1 MEILII
7 GYLASAFL
15 AFSLIVTNAIKFRI
29 LNIIGCFTFILYG
42 FLINAFPVIVANT
55 ILLVINIFQLYKLH
69 QSKEQFRY
77 VSIERGD
84 KIVNKFIEF
93 YKKDIDNFFPDIQF
107 LASLQQQISFVVL
120 RDAAIANLFIANIDS
135 SGNAIVKI
143 NYTVP
148 QYRDYKVGKFIFEK
162 EKSFLKANNIKQVVY
177 ENVYNKDHL
186 NFLKVMGFT
195 NKSALGFGCWVKVL

>member
-1 MEILII
+1 MEVLII

-55 ILLVINIFQLYKLH
+55 ILLVINIFQLTKLH
-69 QSKEQFRY
+69 QSKEQFQY
-77 VSIERGD
+77 ISIEKGD

-93 YKKDIDNFFPDIQF
+93 YKKDIDNFFPGIQF

-135 SGNAIVKI
+135 NGNAIVKI

-177 ENVYNKDHL
+177 ENVYNKNHL

>member
-69 QSKEQFRY
+69 QSKEQFQY